1 MWAVSG
7 WAADELASIGEAI
20 EIGIAS
26 RRADGSLRPIVTIWA
41 VRVGDAVYVRSAYG
55 WDNPWFQRAL
65 AAGEGRIRGPGFER
79 DAGFEQ
85 PEPELAG
92 AVSDA
97 YRAKYGRW
105 SPGVVKTVLS
115 AEAERATLRVVPR

>member
-1 MWAVSG
+1 MRAWTPDELALIG
-7 WAADELASIGEAI
+7 EADELD
-20 EIGIAS
+20 IAS
-26 RRADGSLRPIVTIWA
+26 RRADGSLRPFVTIWA

-65 AAGEGRIRGPGFER
+65 AAGEGRIRVAGQEL
-79 DAGFEQ
+79 DAGFVQ
-85 PEPELAG
+85 PGPEVAA

-105 SPGVVKTVLS
+105 SPGIVKTVLS